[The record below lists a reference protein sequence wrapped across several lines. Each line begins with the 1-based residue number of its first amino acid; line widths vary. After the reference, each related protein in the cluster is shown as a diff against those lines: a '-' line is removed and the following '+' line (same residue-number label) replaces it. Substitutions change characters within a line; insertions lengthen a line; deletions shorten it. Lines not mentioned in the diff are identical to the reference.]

1 MTIHPLADV
10 KSAQIGADTLIWQY
24 VVILEKAK
32 IGRNCT
38 ICSHVFIENDV
49 VIGDNVTIKNGV
61 QLWDGIRIEDNVFVG
76 PNATF
81 TNDSVPRS
89 KSYPVGF
96 DPIHIGKGASI
107 GANATIIGSRRIGRF
122 ALIGAGAVV
131 NRDVGDYCVV
141 VGNPARQIGY
151 ISEGKNILD
160 MQLRDKKDGT
170 QYVLIKGRLETM
182 KL

>member
-1 MTIHPLADV
+1 MTIHPFADV
-10 KSAQIGADTLIWQY
+10 KSTHIGPETLIWQY
-24 VVILEKAK
+24 VVILEKAQ
-32 IGRNCT
+32 IGRKCT
-38 ICSHVFIENDV
+38 ICSHVFIESDV

-89 KSYPVGF
+89 KCYPAGF
-96 DPIHIGKGASI
+96 DSIHIGEGASI
-107 GANATIIGSRRIGRF
+107 GANATIIGPRRIGCF

-131 NRDVGDYCVV
+131 NRDVGDYWVV

-151 ISEGKNILD
+151 ITEGKNILD
-160 MQLRDKKDGT
+160 MQLRDKEDGT
-170 QYVLIKGRLETM
+170 QYALIKGRLETI
-182 KL
+182 KV